1 MAKFLSF
8 TTQLSV
14 FFCFFDL
21 SLASHRGWENRSRP
35 DFLSPS
41 FQPAV
46 NASQQESNNVV
57 FPPWEG
63 ELQASIST
71 YLKCKSLS
79 QSAISLPLVGA
90 RGCRYPWAPASW
102 CGASQRSWG
111 GFGVPGRVAS
121 LRLCLTPST
130 RGRRGWDG
138 ALQTWGV
145 SSGCLCSLR
154 VSPHP
159 ASLRPFGQVHPL
171 SPNICCCLL
180 SLDDLQSF
188 SFSFFLE
195 EK

>member
-90 RGCRYPWAPASW
+90 QGCRYPWAPASW
-102 CGASQRSWG
+102 RGALQRSWG

-121 LRLCLTPST
+121 LRVCLTPS
-130 RGRRGWDG
+130 RRGWDG
-138 ALQTWGV
+138 ALQTWGGFLRLPEQP
-145 SSGCLCSLR
+145 SGLTPPCVPPSLWP
-154 VSPHP
+154 SAP
-159 ASLRPFGQVHPL
+159 AIP
-171 SPNICCCLL
+171 
-180 SLDDLQSF
+180 
-188 SFSFFLE
+188 
-195 EK
+195 